1 MNLHDWYRGAGV
13 YEDVPEAEYHADTA
27 VPGGSLSY
35 SGMKQLLKSPAH
47 YRHYM
52 DAPRVEKKAF
62 DAGHIIHAMVLGTG
76 LDVTVIPDGLLAANG
91 AASTKEAKQFVAEA
105 RLDGLIPVKQAEL
118 DPLQDI
124 AEAVLADPQ
133 ARTLFE
139 NDGPTELSMF
149 APDPASGVWIRGRA
163 DKVSEV
169 DGETVLV
176 DLKTCTDADPSE
188 FHKDIAKFGYYL
200 QAHVYTQLWRWIHA
214 DDEIPEMRF
223 VAVSKTEP
231 HLVSVNRVGWAYEDL
246 GEMHMRRA
254 IDRYTAGMETGEWP
268 GYPQIVWEQNPP
280 RWLTALEEAEEVEIK
295 L

>member
-124 AEAVLADPQ
+124 AEAVLAHDV
-133 ARTLFE
+133 ARALFE

-149 APDPASGVWIRGRA
+149 AVDEPSGVWVRGRA
-163 DKVSEV
+163 DKVSEL
-169 DGETVLV
+169 DGDLVLV
-176 DLKTCTDADPSE
+176 DLKTTPDADPRE
-188 FHKDIAKFGYYL
+188 FNRQLARFQYFL
-200 QAHVYTQLWRWIHA
+200 QAHVYSWLAQTTGVT
-214 DDEIPEMRF
+214 ETIPEMVF

-231 HLVSVNRVGWAYEDL
+231 HTVSVTRLDWLYMDL
-246 GEMHMRRA
+246 GKQQMRLA
-254 IDRYTAGMETGEWP
+254 VDRYKACMESGVWP
-268 GYPQIVWEQNPP
+268 AYPTISELSPP
-280 RWLTALEEAEEVEIK
+280 AWMIADDDEEIEIN
-295 L
+295 